1 MVEFDELSEL
11 EPSSV
16 PFEPALGQGC
26 LPLGVVVPSSVVPP
40 LEPFEP
46 SWPLVAPGVGDADGS
61 GLAAI
66 TTADPPAIIAIASTP
81 AAAYR
86 RNRAMLA
93 SGCGATCASAMF
105 GASVGVWAD
114 AAYQPYWP

>member
-1 MVEFDELSEL
+1 MAVAAVVEFDELSEL

-16 PFEPALGQGC
+16 PFEPPLGQGW
-26 LPLGVVVPSSVVPP
+26 PARGVVVPSS
-40 LEPFEP
+40 
-46 SWPLVAPGVGDADGS
+46 VAPGVGDADGS

-66 TTADPPAIIAIASTP
+66 TTAEPPAIIAIARTP

-93 SGCGATCASAMF
+93 SGCGATCACAMF